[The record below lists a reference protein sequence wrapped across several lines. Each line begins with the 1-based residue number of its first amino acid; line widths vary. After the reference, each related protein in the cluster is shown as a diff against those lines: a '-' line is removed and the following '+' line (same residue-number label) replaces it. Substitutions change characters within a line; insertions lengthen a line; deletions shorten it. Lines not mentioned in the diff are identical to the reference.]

1 MSVPLPVP
9 YSLLTSPST
18 ELQKANFTASFNDP
32 HCLVLVMQHFWRCG
46 SSIIAFSTERPRQFD
61 VFKCPL
67 PWHSLCFP
75 QHWYLC
81 EHVGYAFLDPF
92 DFVRRKGSWPGKVLF
107 CFSIK
112 PDEEILFRGF
122 TDVWSYC
129 PCDPVPLV
137 PSPPGVNVPVL
148 SPGSPLWSVQRFW
161 DVCNPYK
168 FWESTDHEYI
178 MTATDSMT
186 PMWKLEEMSLAAMG
200 AVPIRDFFPRPVPG
214 DLSEYETLQFYE
226 AEEMPKSSM
235 RPFSSMSRTFQ

>member
-1 MSVPLPVP
+1 
-9 YSLLTSPST
+9 
-18 ELQKANFTASFNDP
+18 
-32 HCLVLVMQHFWRCG
+32 MQHFWRCG

-81 EHVGYAFLDPF
+81 EHVGYACLDPF

-107 CFSIK
+107 CFSTK

-137 PSPPGVNVPVL
+137 PSPPSAGPTSSPRTPVL
-148 SPGSPLWSVQRFW
+148 IPGSPLWSVQRFW

-226 AEEMPKSSM
+226 ADELYVLS
-235 RPFSSMSRTFQ
+235 